1 VIAHSCAR
9 RDHRRDNVT
18 TGGGACYRRA
28 FFAFSSSMRP
38 TTRRRPPRPP
48 PHGARSPGRPARSGV
63 RAGARDTRYR
73 YMSGRTGTS
82 ARAGGVV
89 TDRTSAAP
97 WFRRVPSAY
106 PGYTHRRAPV
116 ETALPP
122 AAPRRAYPVPR
133 GAGGSSFTSTLAA
146 RHPLQRPAPSSS
158 PVALLNENP
167 GAHTRTRAGRPTRA
181 RPRRRARA
189 RGRARDADE
198 SC

>member
-1 VIAHSCAR
+1 
-9 RDHRRDNVT
+9 
-18 TGGGACYRRA
+18 
-28 FFAFSSSMRP
+28 MRP

-82 ARAGGVV
+82 ARARVPGGVV

-133 GAGGSSFTSTLAA
+133 GAGGSSFTSTATGGSS
-146 RHPLQRPAPSSS
+146 PAPASS
-158 PVALLNENP
+158 PVVEP
-167 GAHTRTRAGRPTRA
+167 RRAFKRKPGRPHPDPRRTTDPGPTEAPCPRPGPRA
-181 RPRRRARA
+181 R
-189 RGRARDADE
+189 RG
-198 SC
+198 

>member
-1 VIAHSCAR
+1 MIADSCA
-9 RDHRRDNVT
+9 RRDNVT
-18 TGGGACYRRA
+18 TGAVTGA
-28 FFAFSSSMRP
+28 FFHSMRP

-82 ARAGGVV
+82 ARARVPGGVV